1 MSKIPLVD
9 LRAQYETIKEEVDAA
24 ISGVLS
30 RTSFI
35 LGEEVEAFEREFA
48 AYCGAA
54 HCVGCAN
61 GTDALE
67 LALRAVGVR
76 PGDEVITVAN
86 TFIATAEAI
95 TSAGGRPVFV
105 DVRDD
110 TLLMDVSKIEDAI
123 TPRTRALLPVHLF
136 GQMVDMDPLLE
147 IARRRG
153 LRVVEDCA
161 QAHGA
166 RYRGRRAGSFG
177 DAAAFSFYPGKNLGA
192 YGDAGAV
199 VTNDASIAAWLSK
212 ARNHGRASKY
222 EHDFEARNSR
232 MDGLQGAV
240 LRVKLRHL
248 DAWTARRRQLAAS
261 YREHFRS
268 AVRMVLESDC
278 GEAVYHLFVVRLS
291 RRDEA
296 LRRLKGSGID
306 AGIHYPV
313 PLHLQRAYSHLEMP
327 RGMLPVTEHAADQ
340 ILSLPLYPELATA
353 AVEMVSRECLK
364 LIA

>member
-9 LRAQYETIKEEVDAA
+9 LRAQYEAIKDEVDATIA
-24 ISGVLS
+24 RVIS

-35 LGEEVEAFEREFA
+35 MGEEVEAFEKEFA

-76 PGDEVITVAN
+76 SGDEVITVAN

-110 TLLMDVSKIEDAI
+110 TLLMDVSKIEAAI

-147 IARRRG
+147 IANRRG
-153 LRVVEDCA
+153 LKVVEDCA

-166 RYRGRRAGSFG
+166 RYRGRRAGSLG
-177 DAAAFSFYPGKNLGA
+177 DAGAFSFYPGKNLGA

-199 VTNDASIAAWLSK
+199 VTNDAALAAWISK
-212 ARNHGRASKY
+212 AGNHGRTSKY

-232 MDGLQGAV
+232 MDGLQGGV

-248 DAWTARRRQLAAS
+248 DEWTARRRELATA
-261 YREHFRS
+261 YRDALDPSIRT
-268 AVRMVLESDC
+268 VRENSD
-278 GEAVYHLFVVRLS
+278 GEAVYHLFVVRLHE
-291 RRDEA
+291 RDVQLA
-296 LRRLKGSGID
+296 RLRAAGIE
-306 AGIHYPV
+306 AGIHYPI
-313 PLHLQRAYSHLEMP
+313 PLHLQPAYAYLGLGRDS
-327 RGMLPVTEHAADQ
+327 LPLSEKASKD
-340 ILSLPLYPELATA
+340 ILSLPLYAELSVDRVA
-353 AVEMVSRECLK
+353 
-364 LIA
+364 LIARALRSCLA